1 MNKDAVYEF
10 LQNIN
15 RESFADLL
23 KTSDYES
30 DNLDFKET
38 WIKKGT
44 LAKELLAM
52 ANSGGGLIVFGV
64 KEIENN
70 QFDPCGLQE
79 TSDPAEIQNSIKKF
93 IPSNLKYR
101 VESFT
106 FDRSEYDKLQGKSFQ
121 IVIVENCPQ
130 YFPYIS
136 ESETDGLKR
145 ATIYVRRGTECTVA
159 DKDDIEGLINK
170 RLATG
175 YKSKLEFEDHI
186 RQLQILYRYKQP
198 TWASAT
204 SAIAVLKK
212 LSFSG
217 NNQNS
222 SEFYTYIDELV
233 ERKKKIIDMDLGL
246 Y

>member
-79 TSDPAEIQNSIKKF
+79 TSDPAEI
-93 IPSNLKYR
+93 
-101 VESFT
+101 
-106 FDRSEYDKLQGKSFQ
+106 
-121 IVIVENCPQ
+121 
-130 YFPYIS
+130 
-136 ESETDGLKR
+136 
-145 ATIYVRRGTECTVA
+145 
-159 DKDDIEGLINK
+159 
-170 RLATG
+170 
-175 YKSKLEFEDHI
+175 
-186 RQLQILYRYKQP
+186 
-198 TWASAT
+198 
-204 SAIAVLKK
+204 
-212 LSFSG
+212 
-217 NNQNS
+217 
-222 SEFYTYIDELV
+222 
-233 ERKKKIIDMDLGL
+233 
-246 Y
+246 